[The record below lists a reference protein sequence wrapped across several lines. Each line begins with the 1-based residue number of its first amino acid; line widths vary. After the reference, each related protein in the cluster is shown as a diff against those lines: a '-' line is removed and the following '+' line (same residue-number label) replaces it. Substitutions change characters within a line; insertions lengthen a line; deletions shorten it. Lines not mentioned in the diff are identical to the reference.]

1 MDAHDESAD
10 DRGVIM
16 AGYFQ
21 DDKGNKSLNRVLTF
35 WLFIIAAGT
44 ALAGLVAAFLNM
56 ASGMIMITTGLGVA
70 AGAIGLKN
78 WGKGIESK

>member
-1 MDAHDESAD
+1 MS
-10 DRGVIM
+10 
-16 AGYFQ
+16 GYFQ

-44 ALAGLVAAFLNM
+44 ALAGLVAAFRNM
-56 ASGMIMITTGLGVA
+56 PAGMIMITTGLGVA